1 MIKSMRASVVY
12 PVGAYRP
19 TAHGEE
25 LSKRNR
31 LHWTAA
37 RRERACLVGV
47 RIRRRSNG
55 WALND
60 SVAELD
66 ALARAAGANPVATI
80 TQTLNAPSP
89 TYVGSGKLD
98 ELEATVA
105 DLYVETVICDDEL
118 TPAQQ
123 RVLEDRLKVKVIDRT
138 ALILDIFAGRARTR
152 EGKLQVELAQVEYL
166 MPRLAGQ
173 WSHLERLGGG
183 IGTRGPGESQI
194 ETDRRLMRVRAR
206 DLRRA
211 ISDVRDQ
218 RGAQRRR
225 RVRGDV
231 RTVSLVGYTNAGK
244 SALFNAL
251 TGSDIRSVDRPFETL
266 DTTTRRLYLP
276 SGTPATLSD
285 TVGFIN
291 KLPPIL
297 IDAFNATLEE
307 AMFADL
313 LVHVTDIS
321 NPLAAEEAEVV
332 DVVLA
337 DLGLGDTPRVLVL
350 NKLDLI
356 ADGPQDVDDASQD
369 GAVMTSA
376 IKRWGIDSLRE
387 AIDVALAN
395 MRADEATRTVVAGST
410 V

>member
-1 MIKSMRASVVY
+1 MEHLAQLNF
-12 PVGAYRP
+12 
-19 TAHGEE
+19 GEK
-25 LSKRNR
+25 LSRRNR
-31 LHWTAA
+31 LHRTAA
-37 RRERACLVGV
+37 KSERACLVGV
-47 RIRRRSNG
+47 RVRRRNNG
-55 WALND
+55 WTLRD
-60 SVAELD
+60 SVEELGT
-66 ALARAAGANPVATI
+66 LARAAGANPVATV

-89 TYVGSGKLD
+89 TYLGSGKLD
-98 ELEATVA
+98 ELLETVGE
-105 DLYVETVICDDEL
+105 LYVETVICDDEL

-123 RVLEDRLKVKVIDRT
+123 RVLEDRLQVKVIDRT
-138 ALILDIFAGRARTR
+138 ALILDIFASRARTR

-194 ETDRRLMRVRAR
+194 ETDRRLMRLKAR

-225 RVRGDV
+225 RTRGDV

-276 SGTPATLSD
+276 SGASATLSD

-307 AMFADL
+307 AMHADL
-313 LVHVTDIS
+313 LVHVMDIS
-321 NPLAAEEAEVV
+321 NSLAAEEAEVV
-332 DVVLA
+332 DRVLA

-350 NKLDLI
+350 NKLDLV
-356 ADGPQDVDDASQD
+356 ADTPTEDDETSD
-369 GAVMTSA
+369 NGSVVTSA
-376 IKRWGIDSLRE
+376 VKRWGIDELRG
-387 AIDVALAN
+387 AIDVALGN
-395 MRADEATRTVVAGST
+395 GDQTEGETEVQADVEV
-410 V
+410 

>member
-1 MIKSMRASVVY
+1 MAR
-12 PVGAYRP
+12 
-19 TAHGEE
+19 
-25 LSKRNR
+25 RNR

-47 RIRRRSNG
+47 RVRRQRNG
-55 WALND
+55 WTLED
-60 SVAELD
+60 SVSELG
-66 ALARAAGANPVATI
+66 ALARAAGANPVAKV

-89 TYVGSGKLD
+89 TYVGSGKLEEIED
-98 ELEATVA
+98 TV
-105 DLYVETVICDDEL
+105 YEHHVETVICDDEL

-123 RVLEDRLKVKVIDRT
+123 RVLEDRLQVKVIDRT

-194 ETDRRLMRVRAR
+194 ETDRRLMRLRAR
-206 DLRRA
+206 DLRRT
-211 ISDVRDQ
+211 ISNVRDQ

-225 RVRGDV
+225 RTRGDV
-231 RTVSLVGYTNAGK
+231 RMVSLVGYTNAGK
-244 SALFNAL
+244 SALFNTL
-251 TGSDIRSVDRPFETL
+251 TGSDIRSIDRPFETL
-266 DTTTRRLYLP
+266 DTTTRRLFLP
-276 SGTPATLSD
+276 SGTAATLSD

-297 IDAFNATLEE
+297 IDAFHATLEE

-321 NPLAAEEAEVV
+321 NPLAAEAAEVV
-332 DVVLA
+332 DSVLE

-350 NKLDLI
+350 NKLDLVS
-356 ADGPQDVDDASQD
+356 DEPPTDRKGSEN

-376 IKRWGIDSLRE
+376 LKRWGIDHLRI
-387 AIDVALAN
+387 AIDAALADDVGN
-395 MRADEATRTVVAGST
+395 GMKTGVAVATEV
-410 V
+410 

>member
-1 MIKSMRASVVY
+1 MARRKRL
-12 PVGAYRP
+12 YR
-19 TAHGEE
+19 
-25 LSKRNR
+25 NV
-31 LHWTAA
+31 A

-47 RIRRRSNG
+47 RVRRRGST
-55 WALND
+55 WALQD
-60 SVAELD
+60 SVAELG

-98 ELEATVA
+98 ELKETVY
-105 DLYVETVICDDEL
+105 DLHVETVICDDEL
-118 TPAQQ
+118 LPAQQ

-194 ETDRRLMRVRAR
+194 ETDRRLMRLKAR

-211 ISDVRDQ
+211 LSDVRDQ
-218 RGAQRRR
+218 RGSQRRR
-225 RVRGDV
+225 RLRGDV

-244 SALFNAL
+244 SALFNVL

-266 DTTTRRLYLP
+266 DTTTRRLFLP

-313 LVHVTDIS
+313 LIHVTDIS

-332 DVVLA
+332 DKVLD

-350 NKLDLI
+350 NKLDLVSDVEHHQND
-356 ADGPQDVDDASQD
+356 AEQDDGS
-369 GAVMTSA
+369 VMTSA
-376 IKRWGIDSLRE
+376 VKRWGIDQLRR
-387 AIDVALAN
+387 AIDAALGASDVDTD
-395 MRADEATRTVVAGST
+395 AVPEPAVVGA
-410 V
+410 

>member
-1 MIKSMRASVVY
+1 MY
-12 PVGAYRP
+12 
-19 TAHGEE
+19 
-25 LSKRNR
+25 N
-31 LHWTAA
+31 TAA
-37 RRERACLVGV
+37 RRERACLVGARV
-47 RIRRRSNG
+47 RRDRNG
-55 WALND
+55 WSLDD
-60 SVAELD
+60 SVSELG
-66 ALARAAGANPVATI
+66 ALAQAAGANPVATV
-80 TQTLNAPSP
+80 TQNLNAPSP
-89 TYVGSGKLD
+89 TYVGSGKLE
-98 ELEATVA
+98 ELEDTVKE
-105 DLYVETVICDDEL
+105 LHVETVIFDDEL

-123 RVLEDRLKVKVIDRT
+123 RVLEDRLQVKVIDRT

-194 ETDRRLMRVRAR
+194 ETDRRLMRLKAR

-211 ISDVRDQ
+211 ISNVRDQ
-218 RGAQRRR
+218 RGSQRRR
-225 RVRGDV
+225 RLRGDV

-244 SALFNAL
+244 SALFNTL

-276 SGTPATLSD
+276 SGMQATLSD

-321 NPLAAEEAEVV
+321 NPLAAESAEVV
-332 DVVLA
+332 DGVLE

-350 NKLDLI
+350 NKLDLVMDAPPSREEI
-356 ADGPQDVDDASQD
+356 WDDGS
-369 GAVMTSA
+369 VMTSA
-376 IKRWGIDSLRE
+376 VKRWGIEELRLAIE
-387 AIDVALAN
+387 AALGNSDVE
-395 MRADEATRTVVAGST
+395 EATQELVEPSVV
-410 V
+410 

>member
-1 MIKSMRASVVY
+1 MGVQVR
-12 PVGAYRP
+12 R
-19 TAHGEE
+19 
-25 LSKRNR
+25 RR
-31 LHWTAA
+31 QHWT
-37 RRERACLVGV
+37 LD
-47 RIRRRSNG
+47 
-55 WALND
+55 D
-60 SVAELD
+60 SVSELK
-66 ALARAAGANPVATI
+66 ALATAAGANPVSTVK
-80 TQTLNAPSP
+80 QTLNAPSP
-89 TYVGSGKLD
+89 TYLGSGKLD
-98 ELEATVA
+98 ELEDTVR
-105 DLYVETVICDDEL
+105 DSHIETVICDDEL

-194 ETDRRLMRVRAR
+194 ETDRRLMRLKAR

-218 RGAQRRR
+218 RGSQRRR
-225 RVRGDV
+225 RLRGDV

-244 SALFNAL
+244 SALFNVL
-251 TGSDIRSVDRPFETL
+251 TGSDIRSIDRPFETL

-276 SGTPATLSD
+276 SGVSATLSD

-297 IDAFNATLEE
+297 IDAFHATLEE

-321 NPLAAEEAEVV
+321 NPLAAESAEVV
-332 DVVLA
+332 DGVLEE
-337 DLGLGDTPRVLVL
+337 LGLGETPRVLVL
-350 NKLDLI
+350 NKADLVMDAPPTANDLD
-356 ADGPQDVDDASQD
+356 DD
-369 GAVMTSA
+369 GAVVTSA
-376 IKRWGIDSLRE
+376 VKRWGIDALRS
-387 AIDVALAN
+387 AIDVALADG
-395 MRADEATRTVVAGST
+395 DEVHSSRQIEASLSV
-410 V
+410 

>member
-1 MIKSMRASVVY
+1 M
-12 PVGAYRP
+12 
-19 TAHGEE
+19 
-25 LSKRNR
+25 
-31 LHWTAA
+31 
-37 RRERACLVGV
+37 
-47 RIRRRSNG
+47 
-55 WALND
+55 
-60 SVAELD
+60 
-66 ALARAAGANPVATI
+66 
-80 TQTLNAPSP
+80 QTLNAPSP
-89 TYVGSGKLD
+89 TYVGSGKLEEIED
-98 ELEATVA
+98 AVHEHR
-105 DLYVETVICDDEL
+105 VETVICDDEL

-194 ETDRRLMRVRAR
+194 ETDRRLMRLRAR
-206 DLRRA
+206 DLRKA
-211 ISDVRDQ
+211 ISNVRDQ

-225 RVRGDV
+225 RTRGDV

-244 SALFNAL
+244 SALFNTL

-276 SGTPATLSD
+276 SGTRATLSD

-307 AMFADL
+307 AVFADL
-313 LVHVTDIS
+313 LLHVTDIS
-321 NPLAAEEAEVV
+321 NPLAAESAEVV
-332 DVVLA
+332 DRVLEE
-337 DLGLGDTPRVLVL
+337 LGLGDTPRVLVL
-350 NKLDLI
+350 NKLDLV
-356 ADGPQDVDDASQD
+356 ADEPPVENHSSTD
-369 GAVMTSA
+369 GGVMTSA
-376 IKRWGIDSLRE
+376 VKRWGIEALRS
-387 AIDVALAN
+387 AIDASLGNGHDGGRVADGSAVAVGTLDAS
-395 MRADEATRTVVAGST
+395 RPAAT
-410 V
+410 

>member
-1 MIKSMRASVVY
+1 MSR
-12 PVGAYRP
+12 
-19 TAHGEE
+19 
-25 LSKRNR
+25 RNR

-37 RRERACLVGV
+37 HRERACLVGV
-47 RIRRRSNG
+47 RVRRRTNG
-55 WALND
+55 WALRD

-66 ALARAAGANPVATI
+66 ALARAAGANPVATV

-98 ELEATVA
+98 EIENAVGELR
-105 DLYVETVICDDEL
+105 VETVICDDEL

-194 ETDRRLMRVRAR
+194 ETDRRLMRVKAR

-276 SGTPATLSD
+276 SGKSATLSD

-313 LVHVTDIS
+313 LVHVTDVS

-332 DVVLA
+332 DGVLA
-337 DLGLGDTPRVLVL
+337 DLGLGETPRVLVL
-350 NKLDLI
+350 NKLDLV
-356 ADGPQDVDDASQD
+356 ADEPQFGDDASQN

-376 IKRWGIDSLRE
+376 IKRWGIDALRD
-387 AIDVALAN
+387 AIDAALT
-395 MRADEATRTVVAGST
+395 DTRDDDVGREVVAST
-410 V
+410 TS

>member
-1 MIKSMRASVVY
+1 
-12 PVGAYRP
+12 
-19 TAHGEE
+19 
-25 LSKRNR
+25 
-31 LHWTAA
+31 
-37 RRERACLVGV
+37 
-47 RIRRRSNG
+47 
-55 WALND
+55 
-60 SVAELD
+60 
-66 ALARAAGANPVATI
+66 
-80 TQTLNAPSP
+80 
-89 TYVGSGKLD
+89 
-98 ELEATVA
+98 
-105 DLYVETVICDDEL
+105 
-118 TPAQQ
+118 
-123 RVLEDRLKVKVIDRT
+123 
-138 ALILDIFAGRARTR
+138 
-152 EGKLQVELAQVEYL
+152 
-166 MPRLAGQ
+166 
-173 WSHLERLGGG
+173 
-183 IGTRGPGESQI
+183 
-194 ETDRRLMRVRAR
+194 MRVRAR

-276 SGTPATLSD
+276 SGTQATLSD

-313 LVHVTDIS
+313 LVHVTDVS

-332 DVVLA
+332 DGVLA
-337 DLGLGDTPRVLVL
+337 DLGLGETPRVLVL
-350 NKLDLI
+350 NKLDLV
-356 ADGPQDVDDASQD
+356 ADGPEPGDDASEN

-376 IKRWGIDSLRE
+376 IKRWGIDALRR
-387 AIDVALAN
+387 AIDAALRDMLDDDAK
-395 MRADEATRTVVAGST
+395 RKAVVGST
-410 V
+410 A

>member
-1 MIKSMRASVVY
+1 MHRTSSQ
-12 PVGAYRP
+12 P
-19 TAHGEE
+19 
-25 LSKRNR
+25 
-31 LHWTAA
+31 
-37 RRERACLVGV
+37 ERACLVGV
-47 RIRRRSNG
+47 RVRRIRSN
-55 WALND
+55 WKLKD
-60 SVAELD
+60 SVAELG

-89 TYVGSGKLD
+89 TYVGSGKLK
-98 ELEATVA
+98 ELEDVIKST
-105 DLYVETVICDDEL
+105 YIKTVIFDDEL

-183 IGTRGPGESQI
+183 VGTRGPGESQI
-194 ETDRRLMRVRAR
+194 ETDRRLMRLKAR

-211 ISDVRDQ
+211 ISNVREQ
-218 RGAQRRR
+218 RGSQRRR
-225 RVRGDV
+225 RMRGEV
-231 RTVSLVGYTNAGK
+231 RTVSIVGYTNAGK
-244 SALFNAL
+244 SALFNTL
-251 TGSDIRSVDRPFETL
+251 TGSDIRSMDRPFETL
-266 DTTTRRLYLP
+266 DMTTRRLYLP
-276 SGTPATLSD
+276 SGRSATISD

-313 LVHVTDIS
+313 LIHVADAS

-332 DVVLA
+332 DSVLT
-337 DLGLGDTPRVLVL
+337 DLGLGNAPRILVL
-350 NKLDLI
+350 NKIDLI
-356 ADGPQDVDDASQD
+356 TDTPPDEIDASEE
-369 GAVMTSA
+369 GTVMTSA
-376 IKRWGIDSLRE
+376 TRRWGIEELRR
-387 AIDVALAN
+387 AIDDALDVDTDRDSEKE
-395 MRADEATRTVVAGST
+395 MTVEAVV
-410 V
+410 

>member
-1 MIKSMRASVVY
+1 M
-12 PVGAYRP
+12 
-19 TAHGEE
+19 
-25 LSKRNR
+25 
-31 LHWTAA
+31 HWAAA

-47 RIRRRSNG
+47 QVRRQANG
-55 WALND
+55 WALRD
-60 SVAELD
+60 SVAELN
-66 ALARAAGANPVATI
+66 ALARAAGAEPVATV
-80 TQTLNAPSP
+80 TQTLNARSA
-89 TYVGSGKLD
+89 TYVGAGKLD
-98 ELEATVA
+98 ELEQTVGE
-105 DLYVETVICDDEL
+105 LQIETVICDDEL

-138 ALILDIFAGRARTR
+138 ALILDIFARRARTR

-194 ETDRRLMRVRAR
+194 ETDRRLMRLKAR

-211 ISDVRDQ
+211 ISGVRDQ

-225 RVRGDV
+225 RLRGDV

-244 SALFNAL
+244 SALFNVL

-266 DTTTRRLYLP
+266 DTTTRRLFLP
-276 SGTPATLSD
+276 SGGSATLSD

-307 AMFADL
+307 AMHADL

-332 DVVLA
+332 DNVLA
-337 DLGLGDTPRVLVL
+337 DLGLGDTPRLLVL
-350 NKLDLI
+350 NKLDLVSDTASVHDESS
-356 ADGPQDVDDASQD
+356 ADGSVL
-369 GAVMTSA
+369 TSA
-376 IKRWGIDSLRE
+376 TKRWGIDELRG
-387 AIDVALAN
+387 AIDAALGNVDRSGTVEESPAGI
-395 MRADEATRTVVAGST
+395 EA
-410 V
+410 

>member
-1 MIKSMRASVVY
+1 MAK
-12 PVGAYRP
+12 P
-19 TAHGEE
+19 
-25 LSKRNR
+25 
-31 LHWTAA
+31 
-37 RRERACLVGV
+37 ERACLVGV
-47 RIRRRSNG
+47 RVRRRENS
-55 WALND
+55 WKLED

-89 TYVGSGKLD
+89 TYVGTGKLEEIED
-98 ELEATVA
+98 IVGALHC
-105 DLYVETVICDDEL
+105 DTVICDDEL

-138 ALILDIFAGRARTR
+138 ALILDIFARRARTR

-183 IGTRGPGESQI
+183 VGTRGPGESQI
-194 ETDRRLMRVRAR
+194 ETDRRLMRLKAR

-211 ISDVRDQ
+211 ISNVRDQ

-231 RTVSLVGYTNAGK
+231 RTVSLVGYTNTGK
-244 SALFNAL
+244 SALFNTL
-251 TGSDIRSVDRPFETL
+251 TGSDIRSIDRPFETL

-291 KLPPIL
+291 KLPTIL

-307 AMFADL
+307 SMFADL
-313 LVHVTDIS
+313 LIHVTDIS
-321 NPLAAEEAEVV
+321 NPLAAESAEVV
-332 DVVLA
+332 DGVLN
-337 DLGLGDTPRVLVL
+337 DLGLGDTPRLLVL
-350 NKLDLI
+350 NKLDLVTKQPPAGDEI
-356 ADGPQDVDDASQD
+356 SEDGS
-369 GAVMTSA
+369 VMTSA
-376 IKRWGIDSLRE
+376 TKRWGIEELRL
-387 AIDVALAN
+387 AIDAALN
-395 MRADEATRTVVAGST
+395 MDRLEDAVNSSSNGADV
-410 V
+410 

>member
-1 MIKSMRASVVY
+1 M
-12 PVGAYRP
+12 GAQ
-19 TAHGEE
+19 
-25 LSKRNR
+25 
-31 LHWTAA
+31 
-37 RRERACLVGV
+37 V
-47 RIRRRSNG
+47 RRRRNG
-55 WALND
+55 WSLED
-60 SVAELD
+60 SIAELD
-66 ALARAAGANPVATI
+66 ALARAAGANPVATV
-80 TQTLNAPSP
+80 TQKLNVPSP
-89 TYVGSGKLD
+89 TYVGSGKLEEIEEAVD
-98 ELEATVA
+98 EMR
-105 DLYVETVICDDEL
+105 VETVICDDEL

-123 RVLEDRLKVKVIDRT
+123 RVLEDRLKIKVIDRT

-194 ETDRRLMRVRAR
+194 ETDRRLMRARAR

-211 ISDVRDQ
+211 ISSVRDQ

-225 RVRGDV
+225 RTRGEL

-244 SALFNAL
+244 SALFNTL
-251 TGSDIRSVDRPFETL
+251 TGSDIRSIDRPFETL
-266 DTTTRRLYLP
+266 DTTTRRLFLP
-276 SGTPATLSD
+276 SGISATLSD

-297 IDAFNATLEE
+297 IDAFHATLEE

-321 NPLAAEEAEVV
+321 NPLAAEAAEVV
-332 DVVLA
+332 DGVLEE
-337 DLGLGDTPRVLVL
+337 LGLGDTPRVLVL
-350 NKLDLI
+350 NKLDLVS
-356 ADGPQDVDDASQD
+356 DGPPIDEDETDN

-376 IKRWGIDSLRE
+376 VKRWGIESLRI
-387 AIDVALAN
+387 AIDEALDGEGGAVVKGGDG
-395 MRADEATRTVVAGST
+395 AQVVA
-410 V
+410 

>member
-1 MIKSMRASVVY
+1 MY
-12 PVGAYRP
+12 
-19 TAHGEE
+19 
-25 LSKRNR
+25 N
-31 LHWTAA
+31 TAA
-37 RRERACLVGV
+37 RRERACLVGARV
-47 RIRRRSNG
+47 RRGRNG
-55 WALND
+55 WSLDD
-60 SVAELD
+60 SVSELG
-66 ALARAAGANPVATI
+66 ALARAAGANPVATL
-80 TQTLNAPSP
+80 TQNLNAPSP

-98 ELEATVA
+98 ELEDTVKE
-105 DLYVETVICDDEL
+105 LHVETVIFDDEL

-123 RVLEDRLKVKVIDRT
+123 RVLEDRLQVKVIDRT

-194 ETDRRLMRVRAR
+194 ETDRRLMRLKAR

-211 ISDVRDQ
+211 ISNVRDQ
-218 RGAQRRR
+218 RGSQRRR
-225 RVRGDV
+225 RLRGDV

-244 SALFNAL
+244 SALFNTL

-276 SGTPATLSD
+276 SGVQATLSD

-321 NPLAAEEAEVV
+321 NPMAAEAAEVV
-332 DVVLA
+332 DGVLE
-337 DLGLGDTPRVLVL
+337 DLGLGETPRVLVL
-350 NKLDLI
+350 NKLDLVMDAPPSREEI
-356 ADGPQDVDDASQD
+356 WDDGS
-369 GAVMTSA
+369 VMTSA
-376 IKRWGIDSLRE
+376 VKRWGIEELRL
-387 AIDVALAN
+387 AIDAALGN
-395 MRADEATRTVVAGST
+395 SDSEEATEELVEPSVV
-410 V
+410 

>member
-1 MIKSMRASVVY
+1 MRV
-12 PVGAYRP
+12 
-19 TAHGEE
+19 
-25 LSKRNR
+25 
-31 LHWTAA
+31 
-37 RRERACLVGV
+37 
-47 RIRRRSNG
+47 RRRDKS
-55 WALND
+55 WKLED

-89 TYVGSGKLD
+89 TYVGSGKLEEIED
-98 ELEATVA
+98 TVGSVALRDGHLRRRVDTGAATRTRRSIKGQGHRPHSADPRTSLQVA
-105 DLYVETVICDDEL
+105 
-118 TPAQQ
+118 P
-123 RVLEDRLKVKVIDRT
+123 
-138 ALILDIFAGRARTR
+138 RTR

-194 ETDRRLMRVRAR
+194 ETDRRLMRLKAR

-211 ISDVRDQ
+211 ISNVRDQ

-244 SALFNAL
+244 SALFNTL
-251 TGSDIRSVDRPFETL
+251 TGSDIRSIDRPFETL

-285 TVGFIN
+285 TVGFIT

-313 LVHVTDIS
+313 LIHVTDIS
-321 NPLAAEEAEVV
+321 NPLAAEAAEVV
-332 DVVLA
+332 DGVLD
-337 DLGLGDTPRVLVL
+337 DLGLGETPRVLVL
-350 NKLDLI
+350 NKLDLVTKERPP
-356 ADGPQDVDDASQD
+356 GDDISED

-376 IKRWGIDSLRE
+376 IKRWGIDELRFAYRCCIEHGRCVKSL
-387 AIDVALAN
+387 
-395 MRADEATRTVVAGST
+395 
-410 V
+410 

>member
-1 MIKSMRASVVY
+1 LA
-12 PVGAYRP
+12 
-19 TAHGEE
+19 
-25 LSKRNR
+25 KRKR
-31 LHWTAA
+31 LHRTET
-37 RRERACLVGV
+37 RRERACLVGAQV
-47 RIRRRSNG
+47 RRRGNG
-55 WALND
+55 WALTD
-60 SVAELD
+60 SVAELS
-66 ALARAAGANPVATI
+66 ALASAAGANPVTTV

-98 ELEATVA
+98 EIAETVR
-105 DLYVETVICDDEL
+105 DFRVETVICDDEL

-123 RVLEDRLKVKVIDRT
+123 RVLEDRLEVKVIDRT

-194 ETDRRLMRVRAR
+194 ETDRRLMRLKAR
-206 DLRRA
+206 DLRRS

-218 RGAQRRR
+218 RGSQRRR
-225 RVRGDV
+225 RQRGEV
-231 RTVSLVGYTNAGK
+231 KTVSLVGYTNAGK
-244 SALFNAL
+244 SALFNTL

-276 SGTPATLSD
+276 SGASATLSD

-321 NPLAAEEAEVV
+321 NPLAAESAEVV
-332 DVVLA
+332 DSVLA
-337 DLGLGDTPRVLVL
+337 DLGLSETPRVLVL
-350 NKLDLI
+350 NKLDLVTDVPPPAEEI
-356 ADGPQDVDDASQD
+356 SNDGN
-369 GAVMTSA
+369 VMTSA
-376 IKRWGIDSLRE
+376 IKRWGIDELRS
-387 AIDVALAN
+387 AIDVALGNVSAV
-395 MRADEATRTVVAGST
+395 DEVDDAAATIAV
-410 V
+410 

>member
-1 MIKSMRASVVY
+1 M
-12 PVGAYRP
+12 
-19 TAHGEE
+19 
-25 LSKRNR
+25 
-31 LHWTAA
+31 
-37 RRERACLVGV
+37 
-47 RIRRRSNG
+47 
-55 WALND
+55 
-60 SVAELD
+60 
-66 ALARAAGANPVATI
+66 
-80 TQTLNAPSP
+80 
-89 TYVGSGKLD
+89 GSGKLE
-98 ELEATVA
+98 ELEDTVQE
-105 DLYVETVICDDEL
+105 LHVETVICDDEL

-123 RVLEDRLKVKVIDRT
+123 RVLEDRLQVKVIDRT

-194 ETDRRLMRVRAR
+194 ETDRRLMRLRAR

-211 ISDVRDQ
+211 ISNVRDQ

-225 RVRGDV
+225 RTRGDV

-244 SALFNAL
+244 SALFNVL

-276 SGTPATLSD
+276 SGASATLSD

-297 IDAFNATLEE
+297 IDAFHATLEE

-321 NPLAAEEAEVV
+321 NLLAAEAAEVV
-332 DVVLA
+332 DGVLE
-337 DLGLGDTPRVLVL
+337 DLGLGETPRVLVL
-350 NKLDLI
+350 NKLDLV
-356 ADGPQDVDDASQD
+356 ADGPHEDGYTSDD

-376 IKRWGIDSLRE
+376 IKRWGIEELRS
-387 AIDVALAN
+387 AIDLALDNSETRDASNGVTAGVA
-395 MRADEATRTVVAGST
+395 V
-410 V
+410 

>member
-1 MIKSMRASVVY
+1 MGVHVR
-12 PVGAYRP
+12 
-19 TAHGEE
+19 
-25 LSKRNR
+25 RNGNR
-31 LHWTAA
+31 
-37 RRERACLVGV
+37 
-47 RIRRRSNG
+47 
-55 WALND
+55 WALKD
-60 SVAELD
+60 SVSELE
-66 ALARAAGANPVATI
+66 ALARAAGANPVAKV
-80 TQTLNAPSP
+80 TQNLNVPSP
-89 TYVGSGKLD
+89 TYVGSGKLE
-98 ELEATVA
+98 ELEDTVKSMH
-105 DLYVETVICDDEL
+105 VKTVIFDDEL

-123 RVLEDRLKVKVIDRT
+123 RVLEDRLQVKVIDRT

-194 ETDRRLMRVRAR
+194 ETDRRLMRSKAR

-211 ISDVRDQ
+211 ISSVRDQ
-218 RGAQRRR
+218 RGSQRRR
-225 RVRGDV
+225 RLRGDV

-244 SALFNAL
+244 SALFNTL

-276 SGTPATLSD
+276 SGASATLSD

-321 NPLAAEEAEVV
+321 NPLAAESAEVV
-332 DVVLA
+332 DGVLEG
-337 DLGLGDTPRVLVL
+337 LGLGETPRVLVL
-350 NKLDLI
+350 NKLDLVMNSPPER
-356 ADGPQDVDDASQD
+356 DEMWDDD
-369 GAVMTSA
+369 TVMTSA
-376 IKRWGIDSLRE
+376 VKRWGIEELRF
-387 AIDVALAN
+387 AVDAALGNDVKEDVMDDAV
-395 MRADEATRTVVAGST
+395 ETISV
-410 V
+410 

>member
-1 MIKSMRASVVY
+1 MSR
-12 PVGAYRP
+12 R
-19 TAHGEE
+19 
-25 LSKRNR
+25 KRS
-31 LHWTAA
+31 HWTGPKP
-37 RRERACLVGV
+37 ERACLVGV
-47 RIRRRSNG
+47 RVRRRDKS
-55 WALND
+55 WKLED

-80 TQTLNAPSP
+80 TQALNAPSP
-89 TYVGSGKLD
+89 TYVGSGKLEEIED
-98 ELEATVA
+98 TVGS
-105 DLYVETVICDDEL
+105 LHCETVICDDEL

-194 ETDRRLMRVRAR
+194 ETDRRLMRLKAR

-211 ISDVRDQ
+211 ISSVRDQ

-244 SALFNAL
+244 SALFNTL
-251 TGSDIRSVDRPFETL
+251 TGSDIRSIDRPFETL

-321 NPLAAEEAEVV
+321 NPLAAEAAEVV
-332 DVVLA
+332 DGVL
-337 DLGLGDTPRVLVL
+337 DGLGLGETPRVLVL
-350 NKLDLI
+350 NKLDLVTKERPTG
-356 ADGPQDVDDASQD
+356 DDVSDN

-376 IKRWGIDSLRE
+376 VKRWGIDELRF
-387 AIDVALAN
+387 AIDAALS
-395 MRADEATRTVVAGST
+395 ADGREVVAAGSINGA
-410 V
+410 VV

>member
-1 MIKSMRASVVY
+1 MSD
-12 PVGAYRP
+12 
-19 TAHGEE
+19 TAFVRDK
-25 LSKRNR
+25 LSRRKRS
-31 LHWTAA
+31 HWTAA
-37 RRERACLVGV
+37 KPERACLVGV
-47 RIRRRSNG
+47 RVRRRDKS
-55 WALND
+55 WKLED

-89 TYVGSGKLD
+89 TYVGSGKLEEIED
-98 ELEATVA
+98 TVGS
-105 DLYVETVICDDEL
+105 LHCETVICDDEL

-194 ETDRRLMRVRAR
+194 ETDRRLMRLKAR

-211 ISDVRDQ
+211 ISNVRDQ

-244 SALFNAL
+244 SALFNTL
-251 TGSDIRSVDRPFETL
+251 TGSDIRSIDRPFETL

-276 SGTPATLSD
+276 SGTQATLSD

-321 NPLAAEEAEVV
+321 NPLAAEAAEVV
-332 DVVLA
+332 DGVL
-337 DLGLGDTPRVLVL
+337 DNLGLGETPRVLVL
-350 NKLDLI
+350 NKLDLVTKEPPT
-356 ADGPQDVDDASQD
+356 GDDMSEN
-369 GAVMTSA
+369 GTVMTSA
-376 IKRWGIDSLRE
+376 VKRWGIDELRF
-387 AIDVALAN
+387 AIDAALSTDGREVAV
-395 MRADEATRTVVAGST
+395 EGST
-410 V
+410 NGAVV

>member
-1 MIKSMRASVVY
+1 MRASVVY

>member
-1 MIKSMRASVVY
+1 MSRRK
-12 PVGAYRP
+12 
-19 TAHGEE
+19 
-25 LSKRNR
+25 R
-31 LHWTAA
+31 LHWAA
-37 RRERACLVGV
+37 GKPERACLVGV
-47 RIRRRSNG
+47 RVRRRGKS
-55 WALND
+55 WKLED
-60 SVAELD
+60 SIAELG

-89 TYVGSGKLD
+89 TYVGKGKLEEIED
-98 ELEATVA
+98 TVSS
-105 DLYVETVICDDEL
+105 LHCKTVICDDEL

-123 RVLEDRLKVKVIDRT
+123 RVLEDRLQVKVIDRT

-194 ETDRRLMRVRAR
+194 ETDRRLMRLKAR

-211 ISDVRDQ
+211 ISNVRDQ

-244 SALFNAL
+244 SALFNTL
-251 TGSDIRSVDRPFETL
+251 TGSDIRSIDRPFETL

-276 SGTPATLSD
+276 SGTQATLSD

-313 LVHVTDIS
+313 LIHVTDIS
-321 NPLAAEEAEVV
+321 NPLAAEAAEVV
-332 DVVLA
+332 DGVLD
-337 DLGLGDTPRVLVL
+337 DLGLGDTPRLLVL
-350 NKLDLI
+350 NKLDLVT
-356 ADGPQDVDDASQD
+356 DQPPTGDDAQD
-369 GAVMTSA
+369 EGTVMTSA
-376 IKRWGIDSLRE
+376 IKRWGIEELRL
-387 AIDVALAN
+387 AIDAALGT
-395 MRADEATRTVVAGST
+395 DEQVDVVNIATNAASA
-410 V
+410 

>member
-1 MIKSMRASVVY
+1 MY
-12 PVGAYRP
+12 
-19 TAHGEE
+19 
-25 LSKRNR
+25 N
-31 LHWTAA
+31 TAA
-37 RRERACLVGV
+37 KRERACLVGV
-47 RIRRRSNG
+47 RVRRGRNG
-55 WALND
+55 WSLDD
-60 SVAELD
+60 SVSELG
-66 ALARAAGANPVATI
+66 ALAQAAGANPVATV
-80 TQTLNAPSP
+80 TQNLNAPSP

-98 ELEATVA
+98 ELEDTVKE
-105 DLYVETVICDDEL
+105 LHVETVIFDDEL

-123 RVLEDRLKVKVIDRT
+123 RVLEDRLQVKVIDRT

-194 ETDRRLMRVRAR
+194 ETDRRLMRLKAR

-211 ISDVRDQ
+211 ISNVRDQ
-218 RGAQRRR
+218 RGSQRRR
-225 RVRGDV
+225 RLRGDV

-244 SALFNAL
+244 SALFNTL

-276 SGTPATLSD
+276 SGVQATLSD

-321 NPLAAEEAEVV
+321 NPLAAESAEVV
-332 DVVLA
+332 DGVLE
-337 DLGLGDTPRVLVL
+337 DLGLGETPRVLVL
-350 NKLDLI
+350 NKLDLVMDAPPSREEI
-356 ADGPQDVDDASQD
+356 WDDGS
-369 GAVMTSA
+369 VMTSA
-376 IKRWGIDSLRE
+376 VKRWGIEELRL
-387 AIDVALAN
+387 AIDAALGN
-395 MRADEATRTVVAGST
+395 SDVEEATEELVEPSVV
-410 V
+410 

>member
-1 MIKSMRASVVY
+1 MR
-12 PVGAYRP
+12 GR
-19 TAHGEE
+19 
-25 LSKRNR
+25 KRFHN
-31 LHWTAA
+31 TAA

-47 RIRRRSNG
+47 HLRRQRNG
-55 WALND
+55 WSLDD
-60 SVAELD
+60 SVSELG

-80 TQTLNAPSP
+80 TQNLNAPSP
-89 TYVGSGKLD
+89 TYVGSGKLE
-98 ELEATVA
+98 ELENTVKE
-105 DLYVETVICDDEL
+105 LHVETVIFDDEL

-123 RVLEDRLKVKVIDRT
+123 RVLEDRLEVKVIDRT

-152 EGKLQVELAQVEYL
+152 EGKLQAELAQVEYL

-194 ETDRRLMRVRAR
+194 ETDRRLMRLKAR

-211 ISDVRDQ
+211 ISSVRDQ
-218 RGAQRRR
+218 RGSQRRR
-225 RVRGDV
+225 RRRGDV

-276 SGTPATLSD
+276 SGTQATLSD

-291 KLPPIL
+291 KLPTIL

-321 NPLAAEEAEVV
+321 NPLAAEAAEVV
-332 DVVLA
+332 DKVLA
-337 DLGLGDTPRVLVL
+337 DLGLGETPRILVL
-350 NKLDLI
+350 NKLDLVMDVPPERDEI
-356 ADGPQDVDDASQD
+356 TNDGT
-369 GAVMTSA
+369 VMTSA
-376 IKRWGIDSLRE
+376 IKKWGIDELRS
-387 AIDVALAN
+387 AIDAALGNPVGTDA
-395 MRADEATRTVVAGST
+395 RDDVVEPIA

>member
-1 MIKSMRASVVY
+1 MERLARLIF
-12 PVGAYRP
+12 
-19 TAHGEE
+19 GEK
-25 LSKRNR
+25 LSRRNR

-37 RRERACLVGV
+37 KSERACLVGV
-47 RIRRRSNG
+47 RVRRRNNG
-55 WALND
+55 WALRD
-60 SVAELD
+60 SVEELG
-66 ALARAAGANPVATI
+66 ALARAAGANPVATL
-80 TQTLNAPSP
+80 TQTLNRPSP
-89 TYVGSGKLD
+89 TYVGTGKLD
-98 ELEATVA
+98 ELLGTVGE
-105 DLYVETVICDDEL
+105 LHVETVICDDEL

-194 ETDRRLMRVRAR
+194 ETDRRLMRLRAR

-225 RVRGDV
+225 RTRGDV

-276 SGTPATLSD
+276 SGASATLSD

-307 AMFADL
+307 AIHADL
-313 LVHVTDIS
+313 LLHVTDIS

-332 DVVLA
+332 DRVLA
-337 DLGLGDTPRVLVL
+337 GLGLGDTPRVLVL
-350 NKLDLI
+350 NKLDLV
-356 ADGPQDVDDASQD
+356 ADTPTED
-369 GAVMTSA
+369 GEMSDNGSVVTSA
-376 IKRWGIDSLRE
+376 VKRWGIDELRG
-387 AIDVALAN
+387 AIDVALGN
-395 MRADEATRTVVAGST
+395 GEQTGGETEVRADVEV
-410 V
+410 

>member
-1 MIKSMRASVVY
+1 VAK
-12 PVGAYRP
+12 P
-19 TAHGEE
+19 
-25 LSKRNR
+25 
-31 LHWTAA
+31 
-37 RRERACLVGV
+37 ERACLVGV
-47 RIRRRSNG
+47 RVRRRENS
-55 WALND
+55 WKLED

-66 ALARAAGANPVATI
+66 ALARAAGANPVATV

-89 TYVGSGKLD
+89 TYVGTGKLEEIED
-98 ELEATVA
+98 MVGALHC
-105 DLYVETVICDDEL
+105 ETVICDDEL

-138 ALILDIFAGRARTR
+138 ALILDIFARRARTR

-183 IGTRGPGESQI
+183 VGTRGPGESQI
-194 ETDRRLMRVRAR
+194 ETDRRLMRLKAR

-211 ISDVRDQ
+211 ISNVRDQ

-231 RTVSLVGYTNAGK
+231 RTVSLVGYTNTGK
-244 SALFNAL
+244 SALFNTL
-251 TGSDIRSVDRPFETL
+251 TGSDIRSIDRPFETL

-291 KLPPIL
+291 KLPTIL

-307 AMFADL
+307 SMFADL
-313 LVHVTDIS
+313 LIHVTDIS
-321 NPLAAEEAEVV
+321 NPLAAESAEVV
-332 DVVLA
+332 DGVLN
-337 DLGLGDTPRVLVL
+337 DLGLGDTPRLLVL
-350 NKLDLI
+350 NKLDLVTKQPPASDEI
-356 ADGPQDVDDASQD
+356 SEDGT
-369 GAVMTSA
+369 VMTSA
-376 IKRWGIDSLRE
+376 TKRWGIEELRL
-387 AIDVALAN
+387 AIDAALN
-395 MRADEATRTVVAGST
+395 MDRLEDAVNSSSNGADV
-410 V
+410 